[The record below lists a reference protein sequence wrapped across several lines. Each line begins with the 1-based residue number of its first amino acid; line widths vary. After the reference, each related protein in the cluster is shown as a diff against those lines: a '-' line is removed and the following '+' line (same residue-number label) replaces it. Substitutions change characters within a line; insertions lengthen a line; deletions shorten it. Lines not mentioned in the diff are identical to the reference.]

1 MLILR
6 IIVCKNG
13 ATDIAIFIALD
24 FFGALSAH
32 LAPKGAHTAQTSA
45 FALVVQKLFHKFL
58 ATFATKSQT
67 RVYEPK
73 VQPHAAGAGH
83 KTEGWF

>member
-1 MLILR
+1 MNLYMLILR

-32 LAPKGAHTAQTSA
+32 LAPKGAFTAQTSA
-45 FALVVQKLFHKFL
+45 KALEKK
-58 ATFATKSQT
+58 
-67 RVYEPK
+67 RRR
-73 VQPHAAGAGH
+73 
-83 KTEGWF
+83 